1 MSSGIE
7 TSTTF
12 DERNMD
18 VEQAV
23 RERYSA
29 ASQAAEASLCCP
41 VNYDARYL
49 EVLPDEIIERD
60 YGCGNPSEHVC
71 EGDDVLDLGSGG
83 GKICFIA
90 SQVVGPEGSV
100 IGVDMN
106 DDMLGLARKYQDQ
119 VGDRIGWH
127 NVEFRKG
134 RIQDLALSIDRFERL
149 LQENPI
155 QSADRWLDLQQT
167 VERLRQ
173 EEPLVAN
180 DSVDVVISN
189 CVLNLVRR
197 EDRHQMFSEI
207 YRVLRRGGRAVISD
221 IVCDEPVPDHLQ
233 NDPTLWSGCISG
245 AFLEHE
251 FLQAFEQAGFYGVE
265 IVSRQEEPWATLE
278 GIELRSMTLRAY
290 KGKDGPC
297 MDHSQG
303 VIYQGPWKSVTDDD
317 GHVLRRGVR
326 TAVCKKTFDIYTK
339 SPYAGQI
346 IAVPPVEEVS
356 DADAKP
362 YDCHRNAVRH
372 PRETKGTAFNKTE
385 LPLSDCCDSGG
396 CC

>member
-1 MSSGIE
+1 MSSAIE
-7 TSTTF
+7 TRTTF
-12 DERNMD
+12 DERSVD

-29 ASQAAEASLCCP
+29 ASRAAEASLCCP
-41 VNYDARYL
+41 VNYDSRYL

-100 IGVDMN
+100 VGVDMN
-106 DDMLGLARKYQDQ
+106 DDMLGLARKYQQQ

-127 NVEFRKG
+127 NVDFRKG
-134 RIQDLALSIDRFERL
+134 RIQDLALSIDRFEQL

-207 YRVLRRGGRAVISD
+207 YRALRRGGRAVISD
-221 IVCDEPVPDHLQ
+221 IVCDEPVPDRLQ

-251 FLQAFEQAGFYGVE
+251 FLKAFEQAGFYGVE
-265 IVSRQEEPWATLE
+265 IISRQEEPWATLE
-278 GIELRSMTLRAY
+278 GIEFRSMTLRAY

-297 MDHSQG
+297 MDHNHG

-317 GHVLRRGVR
+317 GHVLRRGFR

-356 DADAKP
+356 DVDAKP

-372 PRETKGTAFNKTE
+372 PRETKGTAFDKTE

>member
-1 MSSGIE
+1 MSSAIE

-41 VNYDARYL
+41 VNYDSRYL
-49 EVLPDEIIERD
+49 EVLPDEIVERD

-127 NVEFRKG
+127 NVDFRKG
-134 RIQDLALSIDRFERL
+134 RIQDLALSIGRFEQL
-149 LQENPI
+149 LQENPV

-233 NDPTLWSGCISG
+233 NDPALWSGCISG

-251 FLQAFEQAGFYGVE
+251 FLKAFEQAGFYGVE

-297 MDHSQG
+297 MDHNQA

-346 IAVPPVEEVS
+346 IVVPPVEEVS